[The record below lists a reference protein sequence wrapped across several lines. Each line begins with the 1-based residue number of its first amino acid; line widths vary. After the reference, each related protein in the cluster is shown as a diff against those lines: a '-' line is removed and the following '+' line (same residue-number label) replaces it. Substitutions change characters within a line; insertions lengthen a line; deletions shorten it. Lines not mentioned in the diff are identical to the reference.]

1 LFFVKQSW
9 AIFFFLFSWCFLKDG
24 QRIAHSHWI
33 IVVSCSSVFVC
44 CSVAFPDVNVGCKS
58 SIFIFSFAQL
68 DVFFFFF
75 ANMHLMKRLLDVL
88 KPLSM
93 DSVIDGERYFCV
105 MLLFQ
110 VRPWCDGLHHNRK
123 IRFWSY
129 NYSRAHF
136 VEARTCHNNKITW
149 IRSSHWLQIRSKNA
163 QYNVNYRVFVDVQL
177 EFVFKIRW
185 STFFPRNII
194 YLIDGDYASLTFVG
208 AHLFQER
215 HEWHETFIIF
225 GLAKLFH
232 QTFGLVLGQ
241 FLTEIGQQSEEFLA

>member
-1 LFFVKQSW
+1 MLCKGWSKNCTFALDYCCFLFFCFCLLLSCISW
-9 AIFFFLFSWCFLKDG
+9 CKCWLQVQYIYFFFCP
-24 QRIAHSHWI
+24 I
-33 IVVSCSSVFVC
+33 
-44 CSVAFPDVNVGCKS
+44 GC
-58 SIFIFSFAQL
+58 
-68 DVFFFFF
+68 FFFFF

-225 GLAKLFH
+225 GLAKLLH